1 MSGAT
6 IRIVVADDHPVVR
19 DGVRSMLGSVPDFE
33 VVGEAGSGPEAVA
46 QVLASDPDVVVMDLR
61 MPGGDGVSFCRQ
73 LHAEGDK
80 TPFLFMTTKGQS
92 ENVIEGLSSG
102 ADDYLIKPV
111 DLDVLEARIAALL
124 RRRPT

>member
-1 MSGAT
+1 MADISKPSVLVVDDEMF
-6 IRIVVADDHPVVR
+6 IRALIGRRLDRKGYRILQCANAEDAYRTVKT
-19 DGVRSMLGSVPDFE
+19 E
-33 VVGEAGSGPEAVA
+33 K
-46 QVLASDPDVVVMDLR
+46 PDVVVCDIL

-73 LHAEGDK
+73 LHAEGDN
-80 TPFLFMTTKGQS
+80 TPFLFMTTKGQT

-124 RRRPT
+124 RRRTT